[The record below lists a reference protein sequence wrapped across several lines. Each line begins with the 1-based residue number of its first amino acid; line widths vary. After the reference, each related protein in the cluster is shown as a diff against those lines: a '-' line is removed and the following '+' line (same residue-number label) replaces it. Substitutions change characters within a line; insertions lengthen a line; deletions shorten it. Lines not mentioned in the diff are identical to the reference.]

1 MNKKDIS
8 DLKKEFKIDGMML
21 KVKDLRSIYLKKD
34 NFAVIHSDFNY
45 FDRLDIEKQEL
56 YLNNCKKLLTGGID
70 TKLFELEF
78 KDTDS
83 EVNTQGLL
91 INILKSTEGEEMK
104 ASVDKIVQK
113 VSENFN
119 YDTDIL
125 ISIIK
130 AEYWKG
136 VNKKYEDAEESLD
149 DYMTAFEFLLV
160 SINKIESPKASLKF
174 DFEAKEFKVNSALD
188 SIINLNSPI
197 EGFLFPTF
205 SGGYSDVNKI
215 LYYTSKAGSLN
226 PDFLEG
232 VLNCSKK
239 LTASDEKECFTSIV
253 TSVIG
258 DKINTET
265 LQDIYE
271 KITDLTKENE
281 EDGQEA
287 TLGMKDIKRVL
298 ASSGIENVENLEEAF
313 EETCGKNYD
322 FKVNNIVPNFNTK
335 SIKITNENTNITL
348 TPKDLRSIRQVKDKQ
363 GRKCLLIEIN
373 EDVIIEGFKIETSME
388 EI

>member
-8 DLKKEFKIDGMML
+8 DLKKEFKIDGLML
-21 KVKDLRSIYLKKD
+21 KAKELRSIYLKKD
-34 NFAVIHSDFNY
+34 NFAVIHSDFKY

-83 EVNTQGLL
+83 SDNSQGLL
-91 INILKSTEGEEMK
+91 INILKSAEKEEVQV
-104 ASVDKIVQK
+104 SVDKIVQK
-113 VSENFN
+113 ISDNFN

-130 AEYWKG
+130 AEFWKG

-149 DYMTAFEFLLV
+149 DYMNAFEFLLF
-160 SINKIESPKASLKF
+160 SINRVESPKASLKF
-174 DFEAKEFKVNSALD
+174 DYEAKEFKLNSSLD
-188 SIINLNSPI
+188 NIINLNSPV

-205 SGGYSDVNKI
+205 TSGFSDVNKV

-232 VLNCSKK
+232 VINCSKK
-239 LTASDEKECFTSIV
+239 LTASDEKECFTSIIS
-253 TSVIG
+253 SVVG

-271 KITDLTKENE
+271 KISDLLKENE
-281 EDGQEA
+281 EDEQES
-287 TLGMKDIKRVL
+287 TIGMKDIQRVL
-298 ASSGIENVENLEEAF
+298 ASSGIENTEKLEEAF

-322 FKVNNIVPNFNTK
+322 FKINNVVPNFNTK

-348 TPKDLRSIRQVKDKQ
+348 TPKNLRTIRQVKDKN

-373 EDVIIEGFKIETSME
+373 DDVIIEGFKIETE
-388 EI
+388 TD